1 MGGFRRPMR
10 PKGFLKRFLA
20 LSIVIVLAVF
30 NRPVFSEPSLPPV
43 NQFSFTYQV
52 RVNGIPKDSNDFKIW
67 VPLAQSDAYQKILDF
82 KIKSPYPY
90 QIFEETQYG
99 NKILYLSFEKPPEE
113 NLEFEVQ
120 YDVTVQGEK
129 RTYDDLKKMGLSNE
143 QVNEARE
150 KMRLYLSSQR
160 LLVINDKIREIA
172 REVTEGKPE
181 DLEKARAIYDYV
193 ISYMK
198 YDKTGEGWGKGS
210 TVHAC
215 EVGKG
220 NCTDFHSLFISLA
233 RASGI
238 PARFKIGAQIPL
250 NQPEGT
256 IGYHC
261 WAEFYLSD
269 AGWIPVDTSEAW
281 KHPELREFYFGSH
294 DPGKFYISL
303 GRDIELNPAQ
313 KGEPINIFLQPY
325 IEINGKPFD
334 SVQSQFYFKNKAVQ

>member
-1 MGGFRRPMR
+1 MNL
-10 PKGFLKRFLA
+10 KGFLKKFLA
-20 LSIVIVLAVF
+20 LTVVMMLVVF
-30 NRPVFSEPSLPPV
+30 TRPVFSEPFLTPA

-52 RVNGIPKDSNDFKIW
+52 RVNAIPKDANDVKIW
-67 VPLAQSDAYQKILDF
+67 VPLAHSDNYQKVLDL

-99 NKILYLSFEKPPEE
+99 NKILYLSFVKPTDEK
-113 NLEFEVQ
+113 LEFEVQ
-120 YDVTVQGEK
+120 YDVTVQGEQ
-129 RTYDDLKKMGLSNE
+129 RTYEDLKKMGLSNE
-143 QVNEARE
+143 RVNEARD
-150 KMRLYLSSQR
+150 KMQLYLSSQK
-160 LLVINDKIREIA
+160 LLVITDKIREIA
-172 REVTEGKPE
+172 QQVTEGRAT
-181 DLEKARAIYDYV
+181 DLEKAKAIYDYV

-210 TVHAC
+210 TVYAC

-220 NCTDFHSLFISLA
+220 NCTDFHSLFISVA
-233 RASGI
+233 RAAGI
-238 PARFKIGAQIPL
+238 PARFKIGAQIPA

-261 WAEFYLSD
+261 WAEFYLPD

-281 KHPELREFYFGSH
+281 KHPELRDFYFGSH
-294 DPGKFYISL
+294 DPGKFYLSL

-334 SVQSQFYFKNKAVQ
+334 SAQSQFYFKNKTTSSSETVF